1 MKNEN
6 LSPKAILR
14 DYFGYAD
21 FREYQEAII
30 QQVLSGKDV
39 FVLMPTGSGKS
50 LCYQIPAIIRP
61 GVGIVVSP
69 LIALMQ
75 DQVDAMRQ
83 LGIKADFLNSS
94 LSIEEA
100 RRVEGRVISGET
112 DLLYV
117 APERLMTTSFQRL
130 LNQSSPALFAID
142 EAHCISQWGHDF
154 RPEYLQIA
162 VILKQ
167 FPQVPRI
174 ALTAT
179 ADSIVRKEIKEKL
192 NLRNPGEFIASLDRP
207 NICYRVELKHNEK
220 KQLLNFLKTE
230 HPKDSGIIYSFTR
243 KKTEQIAEMLSQIG
257 YTALPYHAEMS
268 SSNRLENQRRFLREE
283 NVIIVATIAF
293 GLGIDKPDVR
303 FVVHLDMPKN
313 MESYYQ
319 ETGRAGRDG
328 KKADAWML
336 YSLGDAIRL
345 HRILNSSAGDAQ
357 FIRILKHKIDA
368 ISGYCETTTCRRQ
381 ILLKYFG
388 EELQKPCGNC
398 DNCLQKPE
406 TWDGTVAA
414 QKALSSVYR
423 TGQRFGALYL
433 TDVLLGKETEKILKF
448 KHDKVSTFGIGKEL
462 SQQEW
467 ISVFRQLTAAGFL
480 QTDIE
485 GYGGFSLSPASKP
498 VLRSEEKVFFRKDTA
513 PVKEI
518 RKFREPEDEFDD
530 PLSILLWNRLRDLR
544 LRLAKEK
551 NVPPYII
558 FHDITLKEMI
568 KRLPR
573 SLDEFGRISG
583 VGKTKLENYGLEF
596 LEIIKQHIQ
605 EYNISDMSDG
615 KGESETE
622 HNDLIYTFSFTIS
635 ETLKYFK
642 EGKTPEQIAN
652 ERGLTVGTIYNHLS
666 KAIEENYLSVDEVIS
681 LEKKEILEIEN
692 AIRSLP
698 EDQRNALKPVYEKFE
713 GKYDYGILHCIRA
726 GLCKY

>member
-1 MKNEN
+1 MTDY
-6 LSPKAILR
+6 LSPKSILR

-50 LCYQIPAIIRP
+50 LCYQIPAMIRQ
-61 GVGIVVSP
+61 GVGIVISP

-100 RRVEGRVISGET
+100 RNVEKRVISGET

-117 APERLMTTSFQRL
+117 APERLMTNGFQRL
-130 LNQSSPALFAID
+130 LNQISPALFAID
-142 EAHCISQWGHDF
+142 ESHCISQWGHDF

-167 FPQVPRI
+167 FPQAPRI

-179 ADSIVRKEIKEKL
+179 ADFIVRKEIKEKL
-192 NLRNPGEFIASLDRP
+192 NLRNPGEFISSLDRP
-207 NICYRVELKHNEK
+207 NICYRVELKQNEK

-230 HPKDSGIIYSFTR
+230 HPKDSGIIYTFTR
-243 KKTEQIAEMLSQIG
+243 KKTEHTAQWLSQIG
-257 YTALPYHAEMS
+257 YTALPYHAEMR

-283 NVIIVATIAF
+283 NIIIVATVAF

-303 FVVHLDMPKN
+303 FVAHLDMPKN

-328 KKADAWML
+328 EKADAWML
-336 YSLGDAIRL
+336 YSFGDAFRL
-345 HRILNSSAGDAQ
+345 SRILNSSAGDAQ
-357 FIRILKHKIDA
+357 FIRIQKHKIDA
-368 ISGYCETTTCRRQ
+368 ISGYCESVTCRRQ

-388 EELQKPCGNC
+388 EELQKSCGNC
-398 DNCLQKPE
+398 DNCLEKPE
-406 TWDGTVAA
+406 TWDGTIAA
-414 QKALSSVYR
+414 QKALSCVYR

-448 KHDKVSTFGIGKEL
+448 RHDKVSTFGIGKEF
-462 SQQEW
+462 SQKEW
-467 ISVFRQLTAAGFL
+467 MSVFRQLIAAGLL

-485 GYGGFSLSPASKP
+485 GYGGFSLAPASKP
-498 VLRSEEKVFFRKDTA
+498 VLRGEEKVRFRKDTA

-518 RKFREPEDEFDD
+518 KKFREHKDEFDD
-530 PLSILLWNRLRDLR
+530 PASILLWEKLRDLR

-568 KRLPR
+568 KKVPQ
-573 SLDEFGRISG
+573 SLYEIGRISG
-583 VGKTKLENYGLEF
+583 VGKIKLENYGMQF

-605 EYNISDMSDG
+605 EYGISEQSEGED
-615 KGESETE
+615 ESEADQ
-622 HNDLIYTFSFTIS
+622 NDLIYTFSFTIS
-635 ETLKYFK
+635 ETLRYFK

-652 ERGLTVGTIYNHLS
+652 ERGLKVGTIYTHLS
-666 KAIEENYLSVDEVIS
+666 KAIEENYISVDEVIS
-681 LEKKEILEIEN
+681 LEKEEILEIEN

-698 EDQRNALKPVYEKFE
+698 EEQKNALKPVYEKFE

-726 GLCKY
+726 GL